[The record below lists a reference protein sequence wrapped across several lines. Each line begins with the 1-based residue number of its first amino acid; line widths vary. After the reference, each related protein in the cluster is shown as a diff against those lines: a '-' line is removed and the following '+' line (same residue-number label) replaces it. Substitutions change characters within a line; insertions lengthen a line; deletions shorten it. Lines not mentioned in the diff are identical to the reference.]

1 MYSAGCGR
9 VCQGVTGCFRVCQ
22 EVSKIARNLVG
33 CFLSEIVIVQGKM
46 YTRGKSKKA
55 NYMLYHK
62 SNIPIAIIKK
72 KKS

>member
-1 MYSAGCGR
+1 MAGC
-9 VCQGVTGCFRVCQ
+9 VRVCQ
-22 EVSKIARNLVG
+22 EVSKTARNLVG
-33 CFLSEIVIVQGKM
+33 CFLAKIVIVQGKM

-72 KKS
+72 KRVKR